1 MAINFTV
8 IDISDY
14 FKLFLLRE
22 CFWQM
27 INNNKFKFYIG
38 SISTTIAYVFALFLT
53 FVRADFYLSI

>member
-14 FKLFLLRE
+14 FKLLLLRE

-38 SISTTIAYVFALFLT
+38 SISTTIVYVFALFLA
-53 FVRADFYLSI
+53 FVRDFYLSI